1 MPGDVAVVMRNGK
14 EVVAMRY
21 DTGVERGWRWQ
32 RAEGFA
38 FDHFDADPGTTPRP
52 LVVIDPEDREQ
63 VERLARLLWPHYSKS
78 ESARLAKADITQAAL
93 RSLVAAPKPPEPQG
107 LGAVVID
114 ERGVRWVKTESAK
127 GMRNSWQASL
137 HPAEPDTVRC
147 AAYADI
153 AAVRVLSEGVTND

>member
-1 MPGDVAVVMRNGK
+1 MRGGFVPGDVAVVMRNGK

-52 LVVIDPEDREQ
+52 LIVIDPDDRAQ

-93 RSLVAAPKPPEPQG
+93 RSLVAPPKPAEPQG
-107 LGAVVID
+107 LGAVVEDED
-114 ERGVRWVKTESAK
+114 ERTWVLVNRDADMWRLCE
-127 GMRNSWQASL
+127 G
-137 HPAEPDTVRC
+137 PARGKFS
-147 AAYADI
+147 AYADI
-153 AAVRVLSEGVTND
+153 TAVRVLSEGVRNE